1 MDAEVLVVGAGVAG
15 LTCARQLVEAG
26 KRVLVLEKSRGVGGR
41 CATRR
46 VDETVVD
53 HGLTFY
59 HGSDEALRASLE
71 SVGRDD
77 IVPGWPRRVRGNGTP
92 CQPSALREG
101 DWRLAYTNGVT
112 AFPKRL
118 AAGLDVRLNS
128 RVATVEPA
136 ADRWRLAHETGR
148 ESTARDLVLAIPT
161 PQVLRLLGSWR
172 DTPRE
177 LESLRALLR
186 EIGFVPAL
194 TVIALYPA
202 GSPTPDWDMWYPE
215 DSAVLQRVSHDSSKR
230 RRPVRTALV
239 IQAPPAWSRGQWER
253 PEAEWSAAMLDDVGR
268 LAGPWAARPETVQTH
283 RWRFARIG
291 SGGDLSGPMM
301 VALPGGQRL
310 GLAGDGFSPGGG
322 VQAAWRSGRELAQ
335 RLLEAQAS

>member
-15 LTCARQLVEAG
+15 LTCAKQLVEAG
-26 KRVLVLEKSRGVGGR
+26 KRVLVMEKSRGVGGR

-71 SVGRDD
+71 SVGQGNV
-77 IVPGWPRRVRGNGTP
+77 VPGWPRRVRGQGTP
-92 CQPSALREG
+92 CQPGAFRAG
-101 DWRLAYTNGVT
+101 DWRLAYVNGVT

-118 AAGLDVRLNS
+118 AVGLDVRLNS
-128 RVATVEPA
+128 RVATIEPT
-136 ADRWRLAHETGR
+136 ADRWRVEDVNGR
-148 ESTARDLVLAIPT
+148 EATARDLVLALPT
-161 PQVLRLLGSWR
+161 PQVLRLLDSLR

-186 EIGFVPAL
+186 EIGFGPAL

-202 GSPTPDWDMWYPE
+202 GSPIPDWDMWYPE
-215 DSAVLQRVSHDSSKR
+215 DSAVLQLVSHDSSKR

-239 IQAPPAWSRGQWER
+239 IQAPPAWSCGQWER

-268 LAGPWAARPETVQTH
+268 LAGSWAAKPETVQTH

-301 VALPGGQRL
+301 MALPGGRRL
-310 GLAGDGFSPGGG
+310 GFVGDGFSPGGG
-322 VQAAWRSGRELAQ
+322 VQAAWRSGCELAQ
-335 RLLEAQAS
+335 RLLEDRAT